1 MSISIDDAEVAIA
14 IAFLVMLFFV
24 CVTMRTFVCWL
35 RFYFVVEV
43 GGREL
48 LALMTKRDCI
58 ISRIDKTDLDQ

>member
-43 GGREL
+43 GNAQRVPSVWRFG
-48 LALMTKRDCI
+48 I
-58 ISRIDKTDLDQ
+58 QGG